1 MKPSLKKA
9 ARAAQLALLAAL
21 VPTLA
26 GAADPRAAPHAAGIE
41 SRDYQWAK
49 MEGEMKEALA
59 AKGDAKKGAEG
70 YEVCG
75 ACHLPSGAGRPDGT
89 FPQLAGQHTTV
100 LIKQMADI
108 RMGLR
113 DNPTMYP
120 FAKELTEPQELAHVA
135 AYIQSLCIPIDH
147 GKYDGKDGAIQIANG
162 KALYEKQCLECHG
175 KNGEGNKDKFFP
187 VIAGQHYKY
196 LLRQMTEI
204 RDGKRRNA
212 NPDMVKVI
220 KPYTN
225 DQLVAISAYQ
235 ASLSMPGA
243 MCKAGPK
250 PPAKK

>member
-1 MKPSLKKA
+1 MKRLSM
-9 ARAAQLALLAAL
+9 LALSLLAAT
-21 VPTLA
+21 VALA
-26 GAADPRAAPHAAGIE
+26 GPPAPKKEGIE
-41 SRDYQWAK
+41 SRDYQWNAQ
-49 MEGEMKEALA
+49 EGEKIEALQK
-59 AKGDAKKGAEG
+59 KGDVKRGEEA

-108 RMGLR
+108 RAGLR

-120 FAKELTEPQELAHVA
+120 FAITLTDPQELADAA
-135 AYIQSLCIPIDH
+135 AYIEKLCIPVDH
-147 GKYDGKDGAIQIANG
+147 GKYEGADAAIQISKG
-162 KALYEKQCLECHG
+162 KELYEKQCLECHG
-175 KNGEGNKDKFFP
+175 ANGEGNKEKFYP

-204 RDGKRRNA
+204 RDGHRRNA

-235 ASLSMPGA
+235 SSLKMPGS
-243 MCKAGPK
+243 MCKTS
-250 PPAKK
+250 AKKKK